1 MVMKISI
8 LLPALVAMAFLGPA
22 STAQTLSVS
31 KSARLHLLNGGIV
44 DLGTTT
50 MLVEQTGGLVTGG
63 TGVLTATR
71 TLNAPNGVNVAGL
84 GATITSSINLSSTV
98 VTRGHEAYTSG
109 SNQGIAR
116 YFAISP
122 TTNTGLN
129 ATLVFHYDE
138 SELGGAIEVDLRLFR
153 STDNGVR
160 WTQMGGVPDPTGN
173 TVTLTGIDAF
183 SHWTL
188 AGEGLLPVELVAFE
202 AFVDGDEVTLTWA
215 TASETNNAGFEV
227 EREMETGKWKMV
239 GFVEGHGTT
248 LEPQRYTYR
257 LADME
262 PGRYRFRL
270 KQIDFDG
277 TFEYSPE
284 AEVIVEMPGRYHL
297 SPAYPNP
304 FNQTTQFMLG
314 VVRNQRVRIAA
325 YDVAGRRVAVLYD
338 GMMEAGAVRPVVWHA
353 DGLPTGLYMIR
364 VGGEIFAETRRVV
377 LIR

>member
-1 MVMKISI
+1 MKISI

-248 LEPQRYTYR
+248 LERQTYAHR
-257 LADME
+257 IEALE
-262 PGRYRFRL
+262 PGRYVYRL

-284 AEVIVEMPGRYHL
+284 VEVSVAVPGRFYL

-304 FNQTTQFMLG
+304 FNPKTQVNLA
-314 VVRNQRVRIAA
+314 VAQRQRVQVAV
-325 YDVAGRRVAVLYD
+325 YDGLGRRVASLYA
-338 GMMEAGAVRPVVWHA
+338 GMLEADQTRRMVFEAG
-353 DGLPTGLYMIR
+353 GLPSGLYVIR
-364 VGGEIFAETRRVV
+364 AVGETFSVV
-377 LIR
+377 RSVMLIR